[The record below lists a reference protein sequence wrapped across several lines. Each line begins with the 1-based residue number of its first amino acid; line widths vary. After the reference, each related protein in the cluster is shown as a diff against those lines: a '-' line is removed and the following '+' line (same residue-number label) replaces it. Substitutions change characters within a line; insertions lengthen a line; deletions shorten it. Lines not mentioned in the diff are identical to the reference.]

1 MVVSSVTDIN
11 LAGVTLNLA
20 ALTED
25 VLGATVNVV
34 NPNGVVVPVTAQDL
48 SAGDTEVVFTF
59 VTAYTAWTSMPSGTW
74 TVNGTAYDFAAQL
87 AVKAVNDATN
97 QVALLAAL
105 QSTYFT
111 DVNADLIVEY
121 DALLDGTQV
130 TVADVQAII
139 AEVNAD
145 NISQEAVTAVNEAEN
160 QVQLLAALQAG
171 GFARVNAD
179 WIAGYF
185 DYDAGADYI
194 TAADADAVQAIIDA
208 QNLIE
213 VNDDLTAAEA
223 ELSTTSI
230 TAVESLINTYII
242 DDTTTPLVT
251 TKAGLLNDVAIHKAV
266 IGVSEATTNNTLK
279 SRLVALATVV
289 DDTATFDIDTVNDVL
304 LAEYR
309 TAIAA
314 ATVDQKNT
322 AGELQGIV
330 TTVNTA
336 QLTLAVDDV
345 VTNFTDYIVADEDDQ
360 TAALEELNRL
370 ADVSDDVAKEDINS
384 ELIATYIT
392 DIKADI
398 AGNISVTWATA
409 TDAAQAQAIQ
419 AIIEA
424 ANGAVAHDALAAV
437 DAAAAD
443 VDADALLTTLKNADL
458 AITNV
463 VDSNKAAYLA
473 DKALIAAAIAGADD
487 EADLAS
493 LKNVVSVINAVVDA
507 GKATT
512 ADAMKVALTNY
523 AANLATPNTAYLNLS
538 SQSKLEVAE
547 LVLEERVT
555 GDYADSAALTTA
567 LGATAAAGQLKVHAD
582 ILAAVNAEDA
592 GSTISEIGAVLAL
605 VGYDAY
611 DNLSVV
617 DQVAVSEAF
626 LNNLPVDEDG
636 VAIALNY
643 KSLLAIKTDI
653 DVAIAT
659 L

>member
-185 DYDAGADYI
+185 AYDTGAAGADYI
-194 TAADADAVQAIIDA
+194 TAADADAVQAIIDT

-213 VNDDLTAAEA
+213 VNADLTAAEA

-230 TAVESLINTYII
+230 TI
-242 DDTTTPLVT
+242 
-251 TKAGLLNDVAIHKAV
+251 GLLARKV
-266 IGVSEATTNNTLK
+266 I
-279 SRLVALATVV
+279 
-289 DDTATFDIDTVNDVL
+289 
-304 LAEYR
+304 Y
-309 TAIAA
+309 
-314 ATVDQKNT
+314 Q
-322 AGELQGIV
+322 
-330 TTVNTA
+330 
-336 QLTLAVDDV
+336 
-345 VTNFTDYIVADEDDQ
+345 
-360 TAALEELNRL
+360 
-370 ADVSDDVAKEDINS
+370 S
-384 ELIATYIT
+384 ELTHEI
-392 DIKADI
+392 
-398 AGNISVTWATA
+398 N
-409 TDAAQAQAIQ
+409 
-419 AIIEA
+419 
-424 ANGAVAHDALAAV
+424 
-437 DAAAAD
+437 
-443 VDADALLTTLKNADL
+443 LLC
-458 AITNV
+458 
-463 VDSNKAAYLA
+463 
-473 DKALIAAAIAGADD
+473 G
-487 EADLAS
+487 
-493 LKNVVSVINAVVDA
+493 
-507 GKATT
+507 
-512 ADAMKVALTNY
+512 
-523 AANLATPNTAYLNLS
+523 
-538 SQSKLEVAE
+538 
-547 LVLEERVT
+547 
-555 GDYADSAALTTA
+555 
-567 LGATAAAGQLKVHAD
+567 
-582 ILAAVNAEDA
+582 
-592 GSTISEIGAVLAL
+592 
-605 VGYDAY
+605 
-611 DNLSVV
+611 
-617 DQVAVSEAF
+617 
-626 LNNLPVDEDG
+626 
-636 VAIALNY
+636 
-643 KSLLAIKTDI
+643 
-653 DVAIAT
+653 
-659 L
+659 